1 MDIASVAPVLLKYR
15 YWIIIPLSLLE
26 GPMVAVATGALS
38 SLGYFN
44 PYVACSFFVLKDVV
58 VDAGYYY
65 LGRVAGDHP
74 FCARLL
80 RRLRVTANEVER
92 VRGLWRSCG
101 WRTMF
106 VGKLAWGLSP
116 LFLAAAGLVA
126 VPASRFFRYAAG
138 VALVQYVVLF
148 LLGYYFGVVTAV
160 STTLRIVQ
168 YSIALGVLG
177 SLVYL
182 RRRLRA

>member
-1 MDIASVAPVLLKYR
+1 VLYSTEMDLGSVASILMKYR
-15 YWIIIPLSLLE
+15 YWIIIPLSLVE

-44 PYVACSFFVLKDVV
+44 PYVACSFFIAKDVL
-58 VDAGYYY
+58 VDGGYYY

-80 RRLRVTANEVER
+80 ERMRVTANEVER
-92 VRGLWRSCG
+92 VRGLWSSHG

-116 LFLAAAGLVA
+116 LFLAAAGIVA
-126 VPASRFFRYAAG
+126 VPVSLFIRYAAG
-138 VALVQYVVLF
+138 VALVQYVILF
-148 LLGYYFGVVTAV
+148 LLGYYFGSATATV
-160 STTLRIVQ
+160 SAALRIVQ
-168 YSIALGVLG
+168 YGIALGVLG
-177 SLVYL
+177 GLVC
-182 RRRLRA
+182 